1 MKKKT
6 RISPRFSTDFPVF
19 DTVAKKPSSFLDILH
34 KTNRKHHV
42 YNSAA
47 ELFKRSAIPVLKT
60 KTLLFAMQY
69 TQSHGCPVLFLQDIL
84 LFNFTFLKF
93 MTQ

>member
-1 MKKKT
+1 MTLKKT

-47 ELFKRSAIPVLKT
+47 SISFTKDATLHTSSPAEVLNEIS
-60 KTLLFAMQY
+60 L
-69 TQSHGCPVLFLQDIL
+69 HGTSVESWKFFL
-84 LFNFTFLKF
+84 
-93 MTQ
+93 